1 MRFEPFLARSPEL
14 GNRGVASPMTRT
26 RAVEAGTPDTL
37 MTGYCGRH
45 HDRGR
50 FVPVAA
56 AVTGRRR
63 SRRPRLFELAATS
76 V

>member
-37 MTGYCGRH
+37 MTGYCGH